1 MVRNAGQVTENER
14 GVLNEHSGDGAGA
27 FVGPVKHQ
35 SCDRAE
41 KVSTTAEYYTP
52 PPPSGEWVLG

>member
-1 MVRNAGQVTENER
+1 MVRNAGQVTENEK
-14 GVLNEHSGDGAGA
+14 GVLNEHSRDGAGA

-41 KVSTTAEYYTP
+41 KVSTT
-52 PPPSGEWVLG
+52 PPPSGC